1 MLDLLQEPAPA
12 GSFVLQGDK
21 SMTVK
26 SAPGTEKET
35 STTSC
40 NKASAEN
47 VLSMT
52 LPTGRIQNKVLE
64 LLTQIGINVNKSERS
79 YKPTVSADG
88 IQLKMLKGQNIPELV
103 ALGRHDCGFCGYDWI
118 VEREADVVELLD
130 LGFDPVRIVAA
141 VPEDLVADRANGF
154 KNLGRQL
161 IVASEYR
168 GLTRK
173 YIKEQGLEAVYLQ
186 TFGATEALP
195 PEDADMIVD
204 NTATGTTLK
213 QNRLTIIDD
222 LLCSTTR
229 FICNKKALENP
240 IKKKMLEE
248 MVMLMQSCLRA
259 RNKVLLEMHFS
270 GEDFETVIKQLPCMK
285 APTVSKLY
293 GEEGYAVKIAVE
305 NREIPTLIPRLVS
318 MGARDILEF
327 RLEKIVI

>member
-1 MLDLLQEPAPA
+1 MTITPLINRTQTGTSSVQAAPEP
-12 GSFVLQGDK
+12 
-21 SMTVK
+21 
-26 SAPGTEKET
+26 
-35 STTSC
+35 
-40 NKASAEN
+40 N

-64 LLTQIGINVNKSERS
+64 LLSQIGIDVSKSERS

-88 IQLKMLKGQNIPELV
+88 IQVKMLKGQNIPELV
-103 ALGRHDCGFCGYDWI
+103 ALGRHDCGFSGYDWI

-130 LGFDPVRIVAA
+130 LGFDPVKIVAA
-141 VPEDLVADRANGF
+141 VPEELVAERENGF
-154 KNLGRQL
+154 VNLGRQL
-161 IVASEYR
+161 VIASEYR
-168 GLTRK
+168 GLTAK
-173 YIKEQGLEAVYLQ
+173 YIKEKSLPAVFLQ

-213 QNRLTIIDD
+213 QNRLVIVDE
-222 LLCSTTR
+222 LLRSTTR

-240 IKKKMLEE
+240 AKRKMMEE
-248 MVMLMQSCLRA
+248 IVMLMESCLRA

-270 GEDFETVIKQLPCMK
+270 RENFDNVINELPCMK

-293 GEEGYAVKIAVE
+293 GEQGYAVKIAVE
-305 NREIPTLIPRLVS
+305 NKEIRTLIPKLVS
-318 MGARDILEF
+318 LGARDILEF